1 VAPAALGAEQAVP
14 AARYASWGRRAV
26 AYTLDALIVFIALML
41 VIAALVAVTAMIRS
55 PATEDVAIGLLLLL
69 VFVGPAVYYVY
80 LVGNERGQTYGR
92 RALGIQVRDGETY
105 GPIGYGR
112 SFGRYAIVFVFGLLT
127 FPLIVDYLWPLWERR
142 NRTLHDK
149 MVGSVVL
156 DIRPGVEERPR
167 KELAV
172 RRGWTVARAAIVAGA
187 AVVGALAVGRLGVA
201 VNHAVAD
208 SIKDGWVFACGA
220 IGGGALG
227 AAAGFAVFGW
237 KLARRGALVV
247 LGAAAVAALALGGLG
262 VLGNQEDTSSGDE
275 LFAETFSN
283 EWMFAVGAMMGA
295 AGGALIGGL
304 AFLIWASRRVRKPAA
319 AVGGAAPA

>member
-1 VAPAALGAEQAVP
+1 VAPAALGAEQGLL

-26 AYTLDALIVFIALML
+26 AYTLDALIVFVALML
-41 VIAALVAVTAMIRS
+41 AIAALVGVTAAIGS
-55 PATEDVAIGLLLLL
+55 TAAENVAIGVTLAL
-69 VFVGPAVYYVY
+69 VFVGPGVYYVY
-80 LVGNERGQTYGR
+80 FVGNERGQTYGR
-92 RALGIQVRDGETY
+92 RALGIQVRDGETH

-127 FPLIVDYLWPLWERR
+127 FPLIVDYLWPLWDRR

-172 RRGWTVARAAIVAGA
+172 RRGWTVGRAAIVAGA

-201 VNHAVAD
+201 VNHTLAD
-208 SIKDGWVFACGA
+208 SIKDGWVFFCGA

-227 AAAGFAVFGW
+227 AAVGFAVFGW
-237 KLARRGALVV
+237 RLGLRGALVV
-247 LGAAAVAALALGGLG
+247 LGAAAVAALVLGGLV
-262 VLGNQEDTSSGDE
+262 VLGNQEDTSSGEE
-275 LFAETFSN
+275 LFTETFSD

-304 AFLIWASRRVRKPAA
+304 AFLIWASRRVRKL
-319 AVGGAAPA
+319 AAPVGDAAQA